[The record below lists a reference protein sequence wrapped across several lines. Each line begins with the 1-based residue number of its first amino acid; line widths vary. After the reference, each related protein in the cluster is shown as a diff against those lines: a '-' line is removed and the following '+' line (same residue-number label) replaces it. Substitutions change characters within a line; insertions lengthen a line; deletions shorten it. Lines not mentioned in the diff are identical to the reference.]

1 MFVNPDCCC
10 KNFLSHIR
18 VKIPLIHAYESQN
31 YDDGEL
37 LLLQSNEQC
46 WGGTCLFQ
54 NLTYIWVLSVRKRSF
69 HSPFV
74 SSDGSPGL

>member
-37 LLLQSNEQC
+37 HTSRKITMMVSNYSYNQMINV
-46 WGGTCLFQ
+46 GAVPVFLG
-54 NLTYIWVLSVRKRSF
+54 V
-69 HSPFV
+69 
-74 SSDGSPGL
+74 